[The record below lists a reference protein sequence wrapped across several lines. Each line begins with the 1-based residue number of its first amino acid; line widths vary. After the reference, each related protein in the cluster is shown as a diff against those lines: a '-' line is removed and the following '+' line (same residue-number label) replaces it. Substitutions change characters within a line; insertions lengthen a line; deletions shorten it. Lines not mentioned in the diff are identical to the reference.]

1 MTRRNFFPFHAF
13 IGKNSLYLQPIR
25 KRKSHLFKEDRMM
38 KRILLFMIVLTS
50 LLSAKAQVGKAD
62 STTFKG
68 YIYNAEY
75 QVYIQMDFYHNA
87 VVIPGQE
94 LFGQLP
100 GYFGAK
106 RDTRKWPF
114 VAAKITSPT
123 SATLSVTND
132 YGSED
137 LEATL
142 TYEGNGEYILHQ
154 GEGSTIKIAV
164 NRKWVK
170 IPKTLVLKRQ

>member
-1 MTRRNFFPFHAF
+1 M
-13 IGKNSLYLQPIR
+13 K
-25 KRKSHLFKEDRMM
+25 
-38 KRILLFMIVLTS
+38 KRILLIMIVLLS
-50 LLSAKAQVGKAD
+50 LLSAKAQADNAD

-68 YIYNAEY
+68 YIYNSEY
-75 QVYIQMDFYHNA
+75 QVYIQMDFYHNS

-100 GYFGAK
+100 GFFGAK

-114 VAAKITSPT
+114 VSAKITSPT

-137 LEATL
+137 LVATL
-142 TYEGNGEYILHQ
+142 TYEGNGEYTWHQ
-154 GEGSTIKIAV
+154 GEGSTIKISV

-170 IPKTLVLKRQ
+170 IPKTLTLKRQ